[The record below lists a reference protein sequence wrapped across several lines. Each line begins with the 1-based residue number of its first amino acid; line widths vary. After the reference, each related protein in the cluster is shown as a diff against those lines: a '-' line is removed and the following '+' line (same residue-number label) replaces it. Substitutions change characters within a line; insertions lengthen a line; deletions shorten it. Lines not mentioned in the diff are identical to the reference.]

1 MRSEKRRR
9 SGKRRGEEKK
19 EKKKKRGKE
28 SSPVESDPS
37 KNRTRFQLYLPF
49 FIDRNVSILDYGSIE
64 FVGEKYCSVGTYLP
78 IRNTISRN
86 LLEIYSRNDHS
97 PKLSPRER
105 IENGKALV
113 RFGRVRWAKRGNC
126 HRGLRENRGLPT
138 LVEYTRVSKRSGSS
152 LTKEVGR
159 DARRTARDRWWGK
172 ESLQLVP
179 SFVAR

>member
-1 MRSEKRRR
+1 MKKEE
-9 SGKRRGEEKK
+9 GEEAEK
-19 EKKKKRGKE
+19 EGGRRKKKRKRKE
-28 SSPVESDPS
+28 E
-37 KNRTRFQLYLPF
+37 KNPHPWRAIRRKIERVFNFTYHSLS
-49 FIDRNVSILDYGSIE
+49 IVTSILDYGSIE